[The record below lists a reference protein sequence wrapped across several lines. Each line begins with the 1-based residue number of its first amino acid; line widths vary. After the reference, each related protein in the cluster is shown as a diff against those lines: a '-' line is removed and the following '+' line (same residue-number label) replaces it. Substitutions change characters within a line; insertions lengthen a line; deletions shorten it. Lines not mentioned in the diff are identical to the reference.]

1 VEEVDVIGNVP
12 HYPFLVCHMEQQS
25 DRYSVNSLEELITTA
40 EEILG
45 WWNKADLTWRGQSQ
59 YQSQQTRWTLV
70 PRVLREEYGLTF
82 ERSTAPRFK
91 QRAPSVLSDCPGPE
105 DYARWIFLMQ
115 HHGLPTRLLDW
126 SRSVLVGAYFAVCEI
141 RNEEKAQKE
150 RGEKIPDAVIWV
162 LHPAQLNEQVVGVKN
177 ILESNDPRVG
187 DLFKLPFTD
196 FGDKA
201 VPVGARGAVAVA
213 PDYVDPRM
221 VMQHSAFTLHGDRT
235 PLEDHPGHEKF
246 LKRITIPAEKK
257 RRLYDGLRFAGIRE
271 FPLFPDLDGLARD
284 LESWP
289 WGRGRWQ
296 LE

>member
-1 VEEVDVIGNVP
+1 
-12 HYPFLVCHMEQQS
+12 
-25 DRYSVNSLEELITTA
+25 
-40 EEILG
+40 
-45 WWNKADLTWRGQSQ
+45 
-59 YQSQQTRWTLV
+59 
-70 PRVLREEYGLTF
+70 
-82 ERSTAPRFK
+82 
-91 QRAPSVLSDCPGPE
+91 
-105 DYARWIFLMQ
+105 MQ